1 MESSYTLGTT
11 FYRSSCIMEKEQ
23 HKIEEIVA
31 SKRKW
36 EKLENMTGK
45 LIFLIK

>member
-1 MESSYTLGTT
+1 
-11 FYRSSCIMEKEQ
+11 MEKEQ

-36 EKLENMTGK
+36 EKLEKLENMTGK
-45 LIFLIK
+45 LIFLIN